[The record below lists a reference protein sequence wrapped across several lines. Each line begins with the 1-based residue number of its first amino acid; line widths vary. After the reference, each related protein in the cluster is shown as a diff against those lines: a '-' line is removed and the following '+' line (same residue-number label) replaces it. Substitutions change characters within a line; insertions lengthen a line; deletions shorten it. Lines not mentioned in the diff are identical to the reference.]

1 MPAPDPVGEPAEP
14 ERAEHR
20 AGEISAVGKSDVEI
34 GEMQRR
40 TLLQRTRQRACQRDL
55 QSIQNPGDTERNH
68 DAGVEA
74 APAQTVETRGNAG
87 FDDAI
92 IIASRRP
99 SRGGPR
105 YNCRVTHGGH
115 AALLQCLQPAN
126 SRNAMPPFCAA
137 LTLRK
142 KPTRERLGIQCSNA
156 LKHEISSLA
165 ASHINAFGTCEFLHC
180 GKGTDPLRRPS
191 RCALGGEIAPAPA
204 RAWLRIAQGWM
215 SLLRKRP
222 QSDEEAF
229 NAQTKAKGTGQDDS
243 ES

>member
-1 MPAPDPVGEPAEP
+1 
-14 ERAEHR
+14 
-20 AGEISAVGKSDVEI
+20 
-34 GEMQRR
+34 
-40 TLLQRTRQRACQRDL
+40 
-55 QSIQNPGDTERNH
+55 
-68 DAGVEA
+68 
-74 APAQTVETRGNAG
+74 
-87 FDDAI
+87 
-92 IIASRRP
+92 
-99 SRGGPR
+99 
-105 YNCRVTHGGH
+105 
-115 AALLQCLQPAN
+115 
-126 SRNAMPPFCAA
+126 MPPFCAA

-243 ES
+243 ESSN